1 MVPGLEKLVD
11 VVSSGVGSVAGPM
24 LAPWRARR
32 EREARLI
39 HAEGEAV
46 VLSIQAQARAEARRL
61 LVADRGLVTG
71 EIELGDAIRQRI
83 EFQERKRQAN
93 IVGSGRSGRVGTWGL
108 KRAGSRAESRLD
120 SEVLRRGSRR
130 VV

>member
-1 MVPGLEKLVD
+1 M
-11 VVSSGVGSVAGPM
+11 
-24 LAPWRARR
+24 
-32 EREARLI
+32 I

-46 VLSIQAQARAEARRL
+46 VLSIQAQAQAEARRL

-93 IVGSGRSGRVGTWGL
+93 IVAVVDQAALELGDSSVPEVEPNHDWTARFFGEVQDVSSEDMQVLWGVCWRARS
-108 KRAGSRAESRLD
+108 ENLD
-120 SEVLRRGSRR
+120 
-130 VV
+130 